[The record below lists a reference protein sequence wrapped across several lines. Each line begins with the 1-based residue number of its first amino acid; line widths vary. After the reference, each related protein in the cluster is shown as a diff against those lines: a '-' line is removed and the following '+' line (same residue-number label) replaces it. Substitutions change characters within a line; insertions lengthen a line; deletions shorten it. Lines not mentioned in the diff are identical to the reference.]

1 VNCPGESTLIQCSEG
16 KEVEL
21 FDFIAQL
28 LIERAEDGTLKKT
41 DALRLLNRIEHLYLK
56 LHELTTEE
64 DNWLY

>member
-1 VNCPGESTLIQCSEG
+1 MG

-28 LIERAEDGTLKKT
+28 ILERVEDGTLRKT
-41 DALRLLNRIEHLYLK
+41 DALRLLERLERLYFK
-56 LHELTTEE
+56 LHEYTTTE